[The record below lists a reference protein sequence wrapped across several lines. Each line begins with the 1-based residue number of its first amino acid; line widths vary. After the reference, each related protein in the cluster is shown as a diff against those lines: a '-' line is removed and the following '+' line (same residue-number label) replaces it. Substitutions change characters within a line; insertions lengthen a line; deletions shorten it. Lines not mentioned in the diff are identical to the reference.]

1 MIKKLLSLPPEE
13 RIKLIMI
20 AKTRAVA
27 LGEEFIYEI
36 KLLEW
41 VLN

>member
-27 LGEEFIYEI
+27 IY
-36 KLLEW
+36 LR
-41 VLN
+41 N